1 MASYVTTTDAL
12 VALNGT
18 IPFNSVS
25 IPCNKGNVVPV
36 VPGVLNLNG
45 NTSNRFARYE
55 VTLQGNIQIPEG
67 GAVTPIALGITLNGV
82 IIPESV
88 AIVTPAAAE
97 EYWHV
102 NTSASI
108 TVPCGCCLTVSGA
121 YVDGTEDDPTTT
133 PTPSNQETSIFRKWD
148 LTITWPARTV
158 WDRLPATGGRNR
170 TSR

>member
-25 IPCNKGNVVPV
+25 IPCNKGNVVPLV
-36 VPGVLNLNG
+36 AGVFNLNG
-45 NTSNRFARYE
+45 NTSNRFSRYE
-55 VTLQGNIQIPEG
+55 VTLQANVQIPEG
-67 GAVTPIALGITLNGV
+67 GTVTPIALGITVNGTV
-82 IIPESV
+82 IPESV

-97 EYWHV
+97 EYWHIH
-102 NTSASI
+102 TSVPI

-133 PTPSNQETSIFRKWD
+133 PTPSIQVRREAL
-148 LTITWPARTV
+148 LTV
-158 WDRLPATGGRNR
+158 NR
-170 TSR
+170 IA

>member
-25 IPCNKGNVVPV
+25 IPCNKSNVVPV

-82 IIPESV
+82 TIPESV

-121 YVDGTEDDPTTT
+121 YVDGTEDDSTIT
-133 PTPSNQETSIFRKWD
+133 PTPSIQIRREASLIVKR
-148 LTITWPARTV
+148 IA
-158 WDRLPATGGRNR
+158 
-170 TSR
+170 